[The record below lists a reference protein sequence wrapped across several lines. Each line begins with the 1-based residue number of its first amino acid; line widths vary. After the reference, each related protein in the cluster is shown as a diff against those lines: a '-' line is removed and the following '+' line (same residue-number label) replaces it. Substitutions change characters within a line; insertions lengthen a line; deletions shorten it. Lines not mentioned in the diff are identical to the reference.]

1 MYIISL
7 DKRMLQVQHKF
18 TRQQVE
24 EILKQMT
31 PEQFQQQVQN
41 QIYQQFLA
49 GAAKTIPTTVRSTP
63 EEQVFSVKGYILSE
77 RDMNNLIK
85 ELLEFDDISKQKML
99 DKINDIIYGKTKESI
114 IKEEETR
121 QND

>member
-24 EILKQMT
+24 EILKQIT

-99 DKINDIIYGKTKESI
+99 DKINDIIYGKTQESI